1 MYSWSRHYAESS
13 ILQHVDDTRCRY
25 DETTR
30 NCLKQKEC
38 GNLLLVM
45 EYYHEKVN
53 PSCPSS
59 CSCFLTQVQEV
70 MKERKERSYTVQVN
84 CTSQN
89 LTYFPK
95 LPIHTRIVD
104 LSDNKVRVDI
114 IEGKTLA
121 NKVLVQSQT
130 TLCPVMNLTK
140 GLHCARGITSLLAIK
155 VYVLPITIFSSSTL
169 RHFPT

>member
-1 MYSWSRHYAESS
+1 MDNGFVTGSDISSTSRSGIIAFHLSPSVWAFFSSLTLFAAGNAWLCSPKLSWMYSWSRHYAESS

-104 LSDNKVRVDI
+104 LSDNKVRGDI
-114 IEGKTLA
+114 IE
-121 NKVLVQSQT
+121 
-130 TLCPVMNLTK
+130 
-140 GLHCARGITSLLAIK
+140 
-155 VYVLPITIFSSSTL
+155 
-169 RHFPT
+169 

>member
-25 DETTR
+25 DDTTDSR
-30 NCLKQKEC
+30 CLKQKQC

-45 EYYHEKVN
+45 QYYHEKVN
-53 PSCPSS
+53 PSCPGS

-84 CTSQN
+84 CTSRN

-104 LSDNKVRVDI
+104 LSDNKVSSAPKKYCMCVGLTVHERMSLRDRRQV
-114 IEGKTLA
+114 TPCM
-121 NKVLVQSQT
+121 QSNY
-130 TLCPVMNLTK
+130 LE
-140 GLHCARGITSLLAIK
+140 S
-155 VYVLPITIFSSSTL
+155 
-169 RHFPT
+169 